1 MKPYNCDIYFKD
13 TSPLP
18 LETQLNNH
26 YIVKKV
32 LGHGGTGWVY
42 LAHHY
47 LLNKE
52 FAIKELFP
60 ITCCCRALDKKN
72 LQLYSINANE
82 LFENFKKQILKE
94 AEILI
99 RLNHPNILQIYDFFE
114 ENNTLY
120 LVMEQLKGYT
130 LKEYINIKGSVLTE
144 KEIRIVTSNVLY
156 ALDYIHKNGI
166 IHKDICADNIFCE
179 ESGLIKLIDFGS
191 ADSFFNQKDF
201 LITIRKGYSPPEQYK
216 KKENL
221 GAWTDL
227 YALGAVMYKSATG
240 QVPPDSLERKKN
252 DNLVPPNCINN
263 KISPTLNMV
272 ILKALSLDCQAR
284 YQTAQD
290 FINDLERIFFN
301 KKTYV
306 SSKKIFLAIVILSIL
321 IILCFLILILSNL

>member
-1 MKPYNCDIYFKD
+1 MYNYFGRL
-13 TSPLP
+13 S
-18 LETQLNNH
+18 
-26 YIVKKV
+26 
-32 LGHGGTGWVY
+32 
-42 LAHHY
+42 
-47 LLNKE
+47 
-52 FAIKELFP
+52 
-60 ITCCCRALDKKN
+60 
-72 LQLYSINANE
+72 SINANE

-216 KKENL
+216 KRRIWGL
-221 GAWTDL
+221 GQI
-227 YALGAVMYKSATG
+227 Y
-240 QVPPDSLERKKN
+240 
-252 DNLVPPNCINN
+252 
-263 KISPTLNMV
+263 TL
-272 ILKALSLDCQAR
+272 
-284 YQTAQD
+284 
-290 FINDLERIFFN
+290 
-301 KKTYV
+301 
-306 SSKKIFLAIVILSIL
+306 
-321 IILCFLILILSNL
+321 

>member
-1 MKPYNCDIYFKD
+1 M
-13 TSPLP
+13 
-18 LETQLNNH
+18 
-26 YIVKKV
+26 
-32 LGHGGTGWVY
+32 
-42 LAHHY
+42 
-47 LLNKE
+47 
-52 FAIKELFP
+52 
-60 ITCCCRALDKKN
+60 
-72 LQLYSINANE
+72 
-82 LFENFKKQILKE
+82 
-94 AEILI
+94 
-99 RLNHPNILQIYDFFE
+99 
-114 ENNTLY
+114 
-120 LVMEQLKGYT
+120 
-130 LKEYINIKGSVLTE
+130 
-144 KEIRIVTSNVLY
+144 
-156 ALDYIHKNGI
+156 
-166 IHKDICADNIFCE
+166 
-179 ESGLIKLIDFGS
+179 
-191 ADSFFNQKDF
+191 
-201 LITIRKGYSPPEQYK
+201 
-216 KKENL
+216 